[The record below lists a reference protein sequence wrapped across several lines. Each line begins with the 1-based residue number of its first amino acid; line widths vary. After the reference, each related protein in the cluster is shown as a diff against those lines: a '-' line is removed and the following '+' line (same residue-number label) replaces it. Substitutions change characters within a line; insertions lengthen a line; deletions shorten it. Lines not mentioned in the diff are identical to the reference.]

1 MVPPAQPESV
11 TSNTDDVIFIISL
24 GVAFLRIGKVCAA
37 RPGGRR
43 APACLGRNRP
53 GAADRESRLSCML
66 VQKNPG
72 TAVAIAVTPLII
84 TGGVAAVLEARM
96 LMTLVAGSGV
106 EADGR

>member
-1 MVPPAQPESV
+1 
-11 TSNTDDVIFIISL
+11 
-24 GVAFLRIGKVCAA
+24 
-37 RPGGRR
+37 
-43 APACLGRNRP
+43 
-53 GAADRESRLSCML
+53 ML

>member
-1 MVPPAQPESV
+1 
-11 TSNTDDVIFIISL
+11 
-24 GVAFLRIGKVCAA
+24 
-37 RPGGRR
+37 
-43 APACLGRNRP
+43 
-53 GAADRESRLSCML
+53 ML

-96 LMTLVAGSGV
+96 LTLVAGSGI